1 MDRYFSEFKP
11 FRDGVRND
19 ALILSK
25 AIKETSE
32 KGDKLIIE
40 EGIYKC
46 GTVYLTNNTNLYLE
60 KGAIIKLSDNE
71 EDFYFYDSN
80 NKIIT
85 RNTWEDCF
93 YNGKPSKYFIYGES
107 LENIT
112 IDGEGVIDG
121 SEELFYG
128 VINKEHIEGSIY
140 PRTPLI
146 YLENCKNVKLTN
158 ISLER
163 SAFWT
168 VHLVGCDKVL
178 IDSIRINNN
187 PIFTNSD
194 GIDPD
199 HSKNV
204 KIENCI
210 ISCADDCIVLKT
222 TNFSDK
228 YGSCE
233 NIEVSNCILKS
244 TCAAIKIGTE
254 SFNDFNNIYVHDCNI
269 IDTNRGISIMLRDG
283 ASLSNARFENLKIQT
298 HLVNPLFWW
307 GRSEVISI
315 TNIKRNSESK
325 LGIVDN
331 VVFKNINSTSE
342 NGITIVGDNLSS
354 ITLDNVNL
362 NIENK
367 TNWPKKDLDLR
378 PSIYNVV
385 EGEFHDLYVKG
396 SPKLVI
402 NNCNFKDIVNE
413 EF

>member
-1 MDRYFSEFKP
+1 MDRYFQEFAP
-11 FRDGVRND
+11 FKDGVRND
-19 ALILSK
+19 SLILSK
-25 AIKETSE
+25 AIEETSS
-32 KGDKLIIE
+32 KGDRLIIE

-46 GTVYLTNNTNLYLE
+46 GTIYLTNNTNIYLK

-71 EDFYFYDSN
+71 EDFYFFDSN

-93 YNGKPSKYFIYGES
+93 YNGKPSKYFWFGQD
-107 LENIT
+107 LENVT

-128 VINKEHIEGSIY
+128 VINKDHIEGSIY

-158 ISLER
+158 VALQR

-168 VHLVGCDKVL
+168 VHLVGCDHVL
-178 IDSIRINNN
+178 IDSININNN

-204 KIENCI
+204 KIINSI

-222 TNFSDK
+222 TNFSSK
-228 YGSCE
+228 YGNCE

-283 ASLSNARFENLKIQT
+283 ASLKNARFENIKIQS
-298 HLVNPLFWW
+298 HLVNPIFWW

-315 TNIKRNSESK
+315 TNIKRNSEFI
-325 LGIVDN
+325 LGSVDN
-331 VVFKNINSTSE
+331 LTFKNIDSTSE
-342 NGITIVGDNLSS
+342 NGITIVGDNLSN
-354 ITLDNVNL
+354 IEFDNVKL
-362 NIENK
+362 NIVNK
-367 TNWPKKDLDLR
+367 TKWPKKDLDLR
-378 PSIYNVV
+378 PSVYNVV
-385 EGEFHDLYVKG
+385 DGTFHDLYVKG
-396 SPKLVI
+396 KPNLLI
-402 NNCNFKDIVNE
+402 NNCNFKDIVKE
-413 EF
+413 

>member
-1 MDRYFSEFKP
+1 MDRYFSEFMP
-11 FRDGVRND
+11 HRDGVNND
-19 ALILSK
+19 SIILSK

-32 KGDKLIIE
+32 LGDRLIIE

-46 GTVYLTNNTNLYLE
+46 GTVYLTNNTNIYLN

-71 EDFYFYDSN
+71 EDFFLFDSN

-93 YNGKPSKYFIYGES
+93 YNGKPSKYFIYGLD
-107 LENIT
+107 LENIK
-112 IDGEGVIDG
+112 INGEGIIDG

-128 VINKEHIEGSIY
+128 VINKDHIEGSIY
-140 PRTPLI
+140 PRTPLL
-146 YLENCKNVKLTN
+146 YLENCKNIDLLNVT
-158 ISLER
+158 LER

-168 VHLVGCDKVL
+168 VHLVGCENIL
-178 IDSIRINNN
+178 IDSIKINNN

-199 HSKNV
+199 HSKNL
-204 KIENCI
+204 KIKNCI
-210 ISCADDCIVLKT
+210 ISTADDCIVLKT
-222 TNFSDK
+222 TNYSEK
-228 YGSCE
+228 YGNCE

-283 ASLSNARFENLKIQT
+283 ASLNNARFENIKVQA

-307 GRSEVISI
+307 GRSEVVSI
-315 TNIKRNSESK
+315 TNIKRNKDSI
-325 LGIVDN
+325 LGN
-331 VVFKNINSTSE
+331 VNNLVFKNIDSTSE
-342 NGITIVGDNLSS
+342 NGITIVGENLEN
-354 ITLDNVNL
+354 ITLDNIKL
-362 NIENK
+362 NISKK
-367 TNWPKKDLDLR
+367 TKWPKKDLDLR
-378 PSIYNVV
+378 PSVYNVLD
-385 EGEFHDLYVKG
+385 GSFHDLYVKG

-402 NNCNFKDIVNE
+402 KNCDFKDMVKE
-413 EF
+413 